1 MRLRHDHIL
10 PLYGVA
16 HDFLPGT
23 TAMICPWLEN
33 GTLTSFVTSRR
44 DLSASHR
51 WQLVSPSKEL
61 CIFVLNYISDQ

>member
-16 HDFLPGT
+16 HDFIPGT
-23 TAMICPWLEN
+23 TAMVCPWLEN
-33 GTLTSFVTSRR
+33 GTLASFITSHR

-51 WQLVSPSKEL
+51 WQLVSPSEEL
-61 CIFVLNYISDQ
+61 CIFVLNYVSD